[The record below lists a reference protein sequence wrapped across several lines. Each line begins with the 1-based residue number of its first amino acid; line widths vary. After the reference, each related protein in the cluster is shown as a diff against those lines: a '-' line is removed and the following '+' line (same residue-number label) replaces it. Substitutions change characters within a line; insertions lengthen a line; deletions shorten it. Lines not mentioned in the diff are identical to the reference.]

1 MPVFL
6 NADGIAAVEADKQ
19 YDGKCVAVVAT
30 FENLSVVCEMLF
42 GSQRRDYVHQ
52 RSDRPRSRD
61 AVEASRCI
69 MKSELPPDLAETVC
83 AFRAEMIAEREE
95 QERRLREAL
104 DHFKREVEI
113 ETAHFKREMEIEIAA
128 YRRLAEIFKGAR
140 QSGAVSA
147 ARSMDLS

>member
-1 MPVFL
+1 
-6 NADGIAAVEADKQ
+6 
-19 YDGKCVAVVAT
+19 
-30 FENLSVVCEMLF
+30 
-42 GSQRRDYVHQ
+42 
-52 RSDRPRSRD
+52 
-61 AVEASRCI
+61 
-69 MKSELPPDLAETVC
+69 LAETVC